1 MMRQTF
7 QADRAFGEVDRK
19 DVWLFER
26 IGELLLGS
34 VTRFIAKLRITSGET
49 RKVDDAIAF
58 LRAGPASLD
67 QLEWAER
74 YLCGMTDT
82 DALDYQQRQK
92 RWQS

>member
-7 QADRAFGEVDRK
+7 QANRAFGEVDRK
-19 DVWLFER
+19 DVWLVER
-26 IGELLLGS
+26 IGEPLFGS
-34 VTRFIAKLRITSGET
+34 VTRFIAKVRRTSGAT
-49 RKVDDAIAF
+49 RKADQAIAF
-58 LRAGPASLD
+58 LQLGPASLD

-82 DALDYQQRQK
+82 DALDYQQSQK